1 MSMTNRMR
9 VNNILNGRITES
21 EYAKYGITRPIP
33 TKMLEVQNSE
43 DYDRGYV
50 SLVIDS
56 EQVIN
61 GHAIEIEVRA
71 EDLIK
76 AIQNATNY

>member
-1 MSMTNRMR
+1 MMNHMR
-9 VNNILNGRITES
+9 VTNILDGRITES
-21 EYAKYGITRPIP
+21 EHAKYGIARPIP

-43 DYDRGYV
+43 NYDHGYV

-56 EQVIN
+56 EQPIN
-61 GHAIEIEVRA
+61 GHAVSIEVRA

-76 AIQNATNY
+76 AVQNAMNY